1 MGRGPEPAR
10 GGPDG
15 LARYELLDRVGAGS
29 MGTVYRA
36 VDRRSGR
43 IVAIK
48 LVHEH
53 LQADPTYVARFRRE
67 ARVAGLLN
75 SPFTVR
81 VLDSGSDQGRSFIVS
96 EFVDGTPLGTVL
108 RTEPVPPARALLIA
122 AQVALA
128 LEEAE
133 KRGVVHRDIK
143 PDNILLTRDG
153 PVKVADFG
161 ISHLASATGVT
172 TAGMFLGTMAYSA
185 PEQYRGEGDIRAD
198 IYSLGVTLF
207 YMLAGELPFVA
218 ENAPA
223 IMRMHHDD
231 PPPLDKLAGL
241 PPPVA
246 HIVARCLEKDPA
258 RRYQHPSDLVAAL
271 DRVRRLVADPT
282 LDAPVGRGDPWW
294 LLSSD
299 NGQRP
304 ETDTAG
310 QQEPDA
316 VRVGV
321 AGLEPPAPPVLRPGP
336 RVRGRRF
343 LPLAL
348 IAGALAVVATVTLAI
363 SLRTARGG
371 SSGATATPGGQVE
384 VSVTPSVA
392 ITPTQILTPSP
403 EPPSPTAGPA
413 TPVDSPTPTPTA
425 VPTTVVPPVR
435 SIVAGQWEQ
444 RFTVIT
450 NTCSSGLKAG
460 EQWSRTLSLRE
471 LQQQDGYLSE
481 GERFN
486 LFDSDDGF
494 IGAFGFTWPVLR
506 LNLPLRGGGGFV
518 ALYVEFFTETTAWSR
533 WEDHLTSA
541 SGECV
546 ILSEEERPPGF
557 VPRQ

>member
-1 MGRGPEPAR
+1 MGRDPEPAD
-10 GGPDG
+10 GGPGG

-43 IVAIK
+43 IVAVK

-53 LQADPTYVARFRRE
+53 LQADPAYVARFRRE

-75 SPFTVR
+75 SPYTVR

-108 RTEPVPPARALLIA
+108 RTERLSPGRALRIA
-122 AQVALA
+122 AQVAMALA
-128 LEEAE
+128 EAE
-133 KRGVVHRDIK
+133 RRGVVHRDIK

-153 PVKVADFG
+153 PAKVADFG

-172 TAGMFLGTMAYSA
+172 TAGMFLGTMAYAA
-185 PEQYRGEGDIRAD
+185 PERYRGEGDIRAD

-218 ENAPA
+218 ENAPM
-223 IMRMHHDD
+223 IMRLHQEEL
-231 PPPLDKLAGL
+231 PPLEKLIGV
-241 PPPVA
+241 PSPVA
-246 HIVARCLEKDPA
+246 HIAGRCLEKDPD

-271 DRVRRLVADPT
+271 ERVRRLVSDPAPDDPLGTDDAWSRRSAD
-282 LDAPVGRGDPWW
+282 AGRIPEDGLPRGLWGGSGAAVDG
-294 LLSSD
+294 
-299 NGQRP
+299 GQ
-304 ETDTAG
+304 ESH
-310 QQEPDA
+310 
-316 VRVGV
+316 
-321 AGLEPPAPPVLRPGP
+321 PPAVAWSRP
-336 RVRGRRF
+336 RERGRRF
-343 LPLAL
+343 FPLAV
-348 IAGALAVVATVTLAI
+348 IAGALVVVATVALTL

-371 SSGATATPGGQVE
+371 PGGETVTPGGRGGL
-384 VSVTPSVA
+384 SATPSVVVTRQA
-392 ITPTQILTPSP
+392 AASSP
-403 EPPSPTAGPA
+403 DPVSPTAGPV
-413 TPVDSPTPTPTA
+413 TPVESLTPTPTA
-425 VPTTVVPPVR
+425 VATTVVPQLQ
-435 SIVAGQWEQ
+435 SIVAGKWEHN
-444 RFTVIT
+444 FTVIS
-450 NTCSSGLKAG
+450 NTCGAGLKAG
-460 EQWSRTLSLRE
+460 ERWARTLSLRE
-471 LQQQDGYLSE
+471 LQQQDDRLSE

-494 IGAFGFTWPVLR
+494 IGAFAFTWPVLR
-506 LNLPLRGGGGFV
+506 LELPLRGGGGFV
-518 ALYVEFFTETTAWSR
+518 ALYFEFFTETTAWSR